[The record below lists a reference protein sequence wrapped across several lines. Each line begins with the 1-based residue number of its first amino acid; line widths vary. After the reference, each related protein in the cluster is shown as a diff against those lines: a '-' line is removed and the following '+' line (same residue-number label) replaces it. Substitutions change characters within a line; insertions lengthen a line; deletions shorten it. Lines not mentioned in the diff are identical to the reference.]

1 MRTTM
6 FTIERALIL
15 TGIILAGSAATFATV
30 MMTDPNHVPVF
41 PGSEHLMIFAQP
53 ATRAHG
59 KPLVGNAPM
68 VATSAPILVDPMPIG
83 SLPEAPPTEAPP
95 AAREKALP
103 GFFVR
108 GIYGGKAMVQT
119 ADGFVMVEPGKVI
132 PGAGEV
138 SRIERRGQEW
148 VVVTTHGVIGQT
160 PN

>member
-1 MRTTM
+1 MGE
-6 FTIERALIL
+6 TIHLVVMALDAFRFAFPLEWVDRVYRAAEV
-15 TGIILAGSAATFATV
+15 T
-30 MMTDPNHVPVF
+30 P
-41 PGSEHLMIFAQP
+41 
-53 ATRAHG
+53 
-59 KPLVGNAPM
+59 
-68 VATSAPILVDPMPIG
+68 
-83 SLPEAPPTEAPP
+83 LPEAPPTEAPP